1 MLDKSFVSITR
12 EFGDKALGV
21 LDIGYMDSSEQ
32 TYSMLSAPLKDFNN
46 KTSIEIAHDAGYIGF
61 IAHPCCQKWLTRKL
75 FGAIQVKELDLG
87 FLTLP
92 NWFKV
97 SLYRLFA
104 VSRSQ
109 HCHVFRS
116 YERLVTSIAWLF
128 MQLVTVFCSF
138 LEILRLDDLGDET
151 IFFHWS
157 LWKLVLMIK
166 KEVTIYW

>member
-1 MLDKSFVSITR
+1 MLNKSFVSITR

-97 SLYRLFA
+97 SLYQLFA

-116 YERLVTSIAWLF
+116 YERLVTSIA
-128 MQLVTVFCSF
+128 
-138 LEILRLDDLGDET
+138 
-151 IFFHWS
+151 
-157 LWKLVLMIK
+157 
-166 KEVTIYW
+166 

>member
-1 MLDKSFVSITR
+1 MFEIR

-21 LDIGYMDSSEQ
+21 MDIGYMDSSEQ

-97 SLYRLFA
+97 N
-104 VSRSQ
+104 
-109 HCHVFRS
+109 
-116 YERLVTSIAWLF
+116 WW
-128 MQLVTVFCSF
+128 F
-138 LEILRLDDLGDET
+138 LKLKLLLLR
-151 IFFHWS
+151 
-157 LWKLVLMIK
+157 
-166 KEVTIYW
+166 

>member
-1 MLDKSFVSITR
+1 MCGAVPTNRNGEKCKVILYCNLTVNKSKIHCPLTIAFFYNFHRNMLDKSFVSITR

-116 YERLVTSIAWLF
+116 YERLVTSIA
-128 MQLVTVFCSF
+128 
-138 LEILRLDDLGDET
+138 
-151 IFFHWS
+151 
-157 LWKLVLMIK
+157 
-166 KEVTIYW
+166 